1 MCSLYVVN
9 VINVI
14 LKSEHQ
20 VSMTFFQWQNN
31 DFFYIFIKINIKD
44 PVYNFPGL

>member
-9 VINVI
+9 VINMI
-14 LKSEHQ
+14 LKSEYQ
-20 VSMTFFQWQNN
+20 VSFFHWQNN